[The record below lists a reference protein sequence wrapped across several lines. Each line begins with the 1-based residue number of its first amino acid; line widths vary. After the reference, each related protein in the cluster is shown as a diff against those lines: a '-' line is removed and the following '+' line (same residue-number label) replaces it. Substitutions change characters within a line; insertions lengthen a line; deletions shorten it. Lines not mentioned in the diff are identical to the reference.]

1 VATPFQP
8 VGQTVSHYRILRRIG
23 GGGMGVVYEAED
35 LKLSRHVA
43 LKFLPEDLAGDV
55 LALSRFEREAKTAS
69 ALSHPSICTI
79 YEIDEVEGRA
89 FIAMEL
95 LEGQT
100 LRHLI
105 NGKPLGTET
114 VLDLVIQIA
123 DALDAAHCKG
133 IIHRDIK
140 PANVFVTTRGQAK
153 ILDFGLAKIS
163 SGTVPTPDGSRTTI
177 EEHLTSPG
185 STLGTVAYMSP
196 EQALGKELD
205 YRTDLF
211 SFGAVLYE
219 MVTGGLPF
227 RGDTTAALFN
237 SILNKTPA
245 PATRF
250 NPELPSELERII
262 QKALEKDCE
271 VRYQSAA
278 EMRADLRRLKRDTNS
293 GKMEAAPGPAHAG
306 RLSWHWAVAII
317 LVIVGA
323 GTFVWLTSPQGPPKV
338 LATTQLTRDGIP
350 KLSVATD
357 GSRLYIS
364 EAGTTNRIVQ
374 VSTSGGETSP
384 IPTPFV
390 RVFAADIS
398 PDHTQLLVC
407 SQVGTESE
415 MPFWSLPLPSGA
427 PRRLADGCR
436 GGRGG
441 TWSPDGQHLVFTN
454 GSDIYQ
460 AKADGSDP
468 RKLITVSGTPF
479 VPHFSPDGARI
490 RFSIEKSGINSLW
503 EIRAD
508 GSDLHPLL
516 LQGQGLVNVCCG
528 EWTSD
533 DRYFFFLSQGPSGSN
548 VWAMR
553 EPAGLLRWR
562 SFAPVQLTTGP
573 LSFEA
578 MALSPNGKKLF
589 VDASQGRAE
598 LVRYDHKS
606 QQFVPFL
613 SGISAGEL
621 DFSRDGKWVTY
632 ASYPDVALWRSREDG
647 SARSQLTY
655 PPVSAGLPRWSPD
668 GTQIAYVDTQQEA
681 WRIFLIPA
689 QGGTPQEVL
698 SESLL
703 QSDPTWS
710 PDGKKLAFGRTADA
724 AKSIAIY
731 IVDLATHQ
739 VSTIP
744 GSENLFSPRWSP
756 DGQYLA
762 ALTRDSTKLL
772 LFNFKTQKW
781 SDWVNEPGVVGFL
794 NWSRDGSYLY
804 YDTTFSDHPTFRRVK
819 VGQTHSEILADL
831 RGLLRYTRPPA
842 FGWSG
847 IAPDGS
853 DLLVRDLSTDEI
865 YALDLELP

>member
-1 VATPFQP
+1 
-8 VGQTVSHYRILRRIG
+8 
-23 GGGMGVVYEAED
+23 MGVVYEAED

-55 LALSRFEREAKTAS
+55 QALSRFQREAKAAS
-69 ALSHPSICTI
+69 ALSHPNICTI
-79 YEIDEVEGRA
+79 YEIDDVEGRA

-100 LRHLI
+100 LRHMI

-114 VLDLVIQIA
+114 VLDFVIQIA

-153 ILDFGLAKIS
+153 ILDFGLAKFS
-163 SGTVPTPDGSRTTI
+163 SVTVPTPDGSGTI
-177 EEHLTSPG
+177 SEEHLTSPG

-211 SFGAVLYE
+211 SFGTVLYE

-262 QKALEKDCE
+262 QKALEKDRE

-293 GKMEAAPGPAHAG
+293 GKMEAAPSPAHAG
-306 RLSWHWAVAII
+306 KLSWHWAVAIMLLI
-317 LVIVGA
+317 IGA
-323 GTFVWLTSPQGPPKV
+323 GTFVWITSPQGPPKV
-338 LATTQLTRDGIP
+338 LAATQLTRDGIP

-374 VSTSGGETSP
+374 VSSSGGEASP

-390 RVFAADIS
+390 RVFAVDIS

-415 MPFWSLPLPSGA
+415 MPFWSLPLPSGT

-441 TWSPDGQHLVFTN
+441 TWSPDGQHLVFAN

-490 RFSIEKSGINSLW
+490 RFSIKKSGINSLW

-516 LQGQGLVNVCCG
+516 LQGHGLVNVCCG

-533 DRYFFFLSQGPSGSN
+533 DRYFFFLSQSPSGNN

-562 SFAPVQLTTGP
+562 SLAPVQLTTGP
-573 LSFEA
+573 LSFDA

-621 DFSRDGKWVTY
+621 DFSRDGTWVTY
-632 ASYPDVALWRSREDG
+632 ASYPDLALWRSREDG

-681 WRIFLIPA
+681 WKIFLIPA

-739 VSTIP
+739 VTTIP

-794 NWSRDGSYLY
+794 NWSRDGSYVY

-831 RGLLRYTRPPA
+831 RGLLRYTKPPA